1 MATYREI
8 HGKAIRTVDANPTD
22 DSATGQI
29 WFNSTD
35 NNFKSIV
42 TIEALSST
50 SNTNTAKQR

>member
-35 NNFKSIV
+35 NNFKSIE
-42 TIEALSST
+42 ISS
-50 SNTNTAKQR
+50 NFYKLAIKMI